1 MVVGRDVGGA
11 EEAILVTT
19 LGELDTAEVDM
30 RTLLVVGSST
40 TRMRPRGADGTLMV
54 YTPRHHAG

>member
-1 MVVGRDVGGA
+1 MVVARDVGGPQ
-11 EEAILVTT
+11 EEILVTT

-30 RTLLVVGSST
+30 RTLLVIGSST
-40 TRMRPRGADGTLMV
+40 TRSVRRADGTLMV